1 MARGPDS
8 REEGVIA
15 GVTLQTLWPLDI
27 GKCIKSEGRTGT
39 ECRKGLE
46 GMRQEPEACNSV
58 SSPLPNPHFFV
69 GAKTGGPDAAKPML
83 LRELEKQLL
92 TRFLLGTACL
102 LMKFSI
108 SEPRPEHTPHAYTHT
123 CAVMCGVHTCVQTP
137 CTIKCQ
143 KGTVAHPGW
152 SRFMHMHANH
162 YTYTNA
168 FFCKRTSLPRERQL
182 MCGYTKHCSIV
193 PAREAQQRRRQEG
206 QRDALRNSWTW
217 HVQH

>member
-108 SEPRPEHTPHAYTHT
+108 SEPRPEHTPHAYTHK
-123 CAVMCGVHTCVQTP
+123 QTD
-137 CTIKCQ
+137 
-143 KGTVAHPGW
+143 
-152 SRFMHMHANH
+152 R
-162 YTYTNA
+162 
-168 FFCKRTSLPRERQL
+168 
-182 MCGYTKHCSIV
+182 
-193 PAREAQQRRRQEG
+193 
-206 QRDALRNSWTW
+206 QRDEQAHTYRQTCRHTHTHTVTHAHTHIVTNTHSHTYK
-217 HVQH
+217 HT